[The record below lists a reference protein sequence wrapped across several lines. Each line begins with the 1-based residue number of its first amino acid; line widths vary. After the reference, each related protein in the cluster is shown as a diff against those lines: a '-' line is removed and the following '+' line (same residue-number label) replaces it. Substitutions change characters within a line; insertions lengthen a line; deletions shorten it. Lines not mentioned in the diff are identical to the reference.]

1 VDNIGNKPEG
11 RSRMRRSRLRWVE
24 DVGKDLR
31 EMKVK
36 RLREKVLD
44 KEEWAYVFREV
55 RFPEGRTA
63 KVIRLSNVHID
74 LFKAELA

>member
-11 RSRMRRSRLRWVE
+11 RSRMGRPRLRWVE

-36 RLREKVLD
+36 RLGEKVLD
-44 KEEWAYVFREV
+44 KEEWGMYLRRPGSQ
-55 RFPEGRTA
+55 RFLHS
-63 KVIRLSNVHID
+63 K
-74 LFKAELA
+74 